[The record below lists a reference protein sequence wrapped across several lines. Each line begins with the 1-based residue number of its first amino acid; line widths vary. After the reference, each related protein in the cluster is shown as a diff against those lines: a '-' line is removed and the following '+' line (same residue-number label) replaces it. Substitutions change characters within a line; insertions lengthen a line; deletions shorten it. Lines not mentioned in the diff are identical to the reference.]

1 MTTNSVPPTPAT
13 PNPGTAGVPMSP
25 DEIDQLKR
33 FREKFLPDT
42 RIEARDTY
50 AKWLFGLTTTIAA
63 LGTGFSNSAF
73 AKLSSTGVLVY
84 SLAVLAAG
92 AGLACAVLELSV
104 ELPEANWESLNA
116 MILAFRKPLR
126 DKKFWLIWATL
137 AFGVSLMLASTAVF
151 ITAVQR
157 RPYEKAAGIGARLSE
172 RKLDPSIYLTGIRP
186 GAPAELQIFDEVDG
200 KTTLIGLVRQIAD
213 DSGQIN
219 YKAPEF
225 KIPGEAQGLKLQLD
239 YNREGNAVSEASE
252 FKFPAE
258 AGTKNVTGGATSAK
272 GDRHAQ
278 KPADAKKH

>member
-1 MTTNSVPPTPAT
+1 MTTNAVPPTAT
-13 PNPGTAGVPMSP
+13 PKSGTAGVPMSP

-73 AKLSSTGVLVY
+73 AKLSSTGVLVC

-92 AGLACAVLELSV
+92 AGLAFAVFELSV
-104 ELPEANWESLNA
+104 ELPEANWESLKA
-116 MILAFRKPLR
+116 MIGAFRKPLK

-137 AFGVSLMLASTAVF
+137 AFGVSLTLASTAVF

-157 RPYEKAAGIGARLSE
+157 RPFEKPSGIGARLSE
-172 RKLDPSIYLTGIRP
+172 RKLEPAIYLTGIRP
-186 GAPAELQIFDEVDG
+186 GTPAELQIFDEVDG
-200 KTTLIGLVRQIAD
+200 KTTLIGFVRQIAD
-213 DSGQIN
+213 EGGQIN
-219 YKAPEF
+219 YKGPEF
-225 KIPGEAQGLKLQLD
+225 KIPGEAQGLKLLLN
-239 YNREGNAVSEASE
+239 YSREGNGVSEASE

-258 AGTKNVTGGATSAK
+258 TAGTKNVTGGATNAKDDHPAKAPSA
-272 GDRHAQ
+272 D
-278 KPADAKKH
+278 KKH